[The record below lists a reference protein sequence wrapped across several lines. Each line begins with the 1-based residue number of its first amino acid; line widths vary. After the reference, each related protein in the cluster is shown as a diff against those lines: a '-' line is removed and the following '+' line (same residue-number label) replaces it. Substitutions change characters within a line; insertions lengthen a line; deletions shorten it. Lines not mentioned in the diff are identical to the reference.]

1 MVIRAS
7 TDSRKA
13 WLIDLDGT
21 LYRPLGVKLAMAVQ
35 LTLQGRS
42 AISTLRAFR
51 RELERV
57 RMDDPNGGHVDP
69 FRSQLLRTAQ
79 HTGIDVAAVEATVLD
94 WMFHRPGPWLHF
106 FRRRSLIREIAAF
119 RHCGGRT
126 ALVSDYPAKAKLQA
140 LGADH
145 LFDTLVAS
153 GEPGGPPRLKPAPD
167 GYLLAADRL
176 GVDPAHC
183 LVIGDRFD
191 TDGEAARRAGMAFR
205 KI

>member
-1 MVIRAS
+1 MA
-7 TDSRKA
+7 A
-13 WLIDLDGT
+13 Q
-21 LYRPLGVKLAMAVQ
+21 LA
-35 LTLQGRS
+35 LRGRS
-42 AISTLRAFR
+42 AIPTLRAFR

-57 RMDDPNGGHVDP
+57 RLDDSNGGHVDP

-79 HTGIDVAAVEATVLD
+79 RTGKDVASVEATVLE
-94 WMFHRPGPWLHF
+94 WMFHRPGPWLHL
-106 FRRRSLIREIAAF
+106 FRRRSLIHEIVTF
-119 RHCGGRT
+119 RHGGGRT

-145 LFDTLVAS
+145 LFDILIAS

-167 GYLLAADRL
+167 GYLLAACRL

-183 LVIGDRFD
+183 LVIGDRLD

-205 KI
+205 KVS